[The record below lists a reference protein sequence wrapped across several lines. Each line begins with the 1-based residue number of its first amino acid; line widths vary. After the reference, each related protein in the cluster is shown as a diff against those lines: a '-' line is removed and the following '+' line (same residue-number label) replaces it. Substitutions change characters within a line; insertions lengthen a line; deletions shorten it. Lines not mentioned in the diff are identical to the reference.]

1 MSSNGNSFVRVNS
14 ESSSGIKMSDVQA
27 TVEFSV
33 ELQKFYN
40 VDLFQRGFYQLRA
53 SMKIPPRIPHKIEA
67 SLLRVTG
74 DDLAFPAS
82 VQDTVICSKIFQ
94 ILYKNEEVAVNDVM
108 NFKVKMLLDERKIE
122 ETLNELVFQLSVD
135 LYFTDTDYSP
145 NDPNALQL
153 ISNRNLKLHFNLH
166 RGLHH
171 HINVM
176 FDYFH
181 LSVISIVVHGSLV
194 ALHQPLISF
203 HRAMKNTWL
212 NRNAPAQNK
221 ESAVPTLESV
231 VFGSNFTKQLSAD
244 GNSFVVQECFLQHAY
259 TFHYTLCAC
268 LLSSFKGLY
277 SYFMAVTKE
286 LPSSLKLELAKP
298 RMQVL
303 YERLLRRKYP
313 WPPRDDALEKI
324 DVDARLAELCEDVK
338 KIDNPDE
345 LAELINMNLAQL
357 CSLLMALWG
366 QFLEVIVL
374 QDEITGIVAQEH
386 HMLRV
391 RRFAEAF
398 FCLEHPRQ
406 AALAYQELHA
416 QSHLQMSTA
425 IKNSTYFSSLPPL
438 PIECCELD
446 GDFNSLPI
454 IFEDRYLD
462 YITEDLDGPWLGV
475 NTLQKSDSNKME
487 KADNEDGYVY
497 GPISP
502 ELKVAAEGISAPLWC
517 LEGEKQQTKM
527 LKSKNE
533 DDNKLKSK
541 NKLMRT
547 MKPENPKKIVKQN
560 SKDSVVLVS
569 YKCLKA
575 ATAEVM
581 SKPFEGRPSHCPKD
595 GLYSTQGFPTGDA
608 KSSGL
613 HTWQKGHHSLAL
625 NPVANKP
632 LSVSGESSKGS
643 RSITLDSG
651 NLIPFSTVSGAANTQ
666 QSNTVHTQMDSVS
679 QPGERCHVGQYTGP
693 SGVRTIEV
701 KPSTKNAYEGEKV
714 TVIFASKPEVSRDVT
729 IKDGIQGQGLSTVP
743 GGVTPLLETGSV
755 FEKDVAV
762 ETNVKLPG
770 IGDSLLKLKNPPH
783 LTSKEV
789 HIVVSGDTIKL
800 PDLSI
805 TCASS
810 RFSDSGVESE
820 PSSFA
825 THSNPECSLEN
836 VIEPDKVSNEKGY
849 SQLLL
854 KPESTL
860 KTAVES
866 HCTESTSALSEIQSS
881 LTSINSLPS
890 DDDELSPDESSKI
903 SVVPE
908 SQVKDSKTV
917 LDLGTVL
924 VPKFDPKLS
933 HILTQPQCVVFSER
947 DTVPLHSS
955 LSSIRDLF
963 QFAISDEE
971 TPNEVKSIP
980 VPPPG
985 SVTTFREPQIP
996 ETVPH
1001 SPHVALNP
1009 EVIVVGEQSVVSG
1022 SVVLD
1027 DEVTLQKEENTGMEP
1042 KETNLDLCE
1051 AVSSPAAAILTSTNS
1066 TDIVKQGLVENYFGS
1081 QSSTDISD
1089 ISPADDFRYVTPER
1103 ELSKLQ
1109 VTGPLLQ
1116 DEEEEEQDEEMI
1128 ENGYYEETDG
1138 PIYKLEDP
1146 ECEVIHDSANDKYLR
1161 SEHISSEYFKDAI
1174 TMPGVCTTSCLSFS
1188 YTLKD
1193 SPCGT
1198 AFTPRNASDTITKQ
1212 PSGAMFESSTSLAW
1226 YESSPKPLMIAFL
1239 QAKEELKQLRLPG
1252 FLYSDVPHLA
1262 STVPYFSMEEDEVS
1276 DEGIHL
1282 IVCVHGLDGNSADLR
1297 LVRTYIELGLPGG
1310 RKDFLMSE
1318 RNQNDTFADFDS
1330 MTDRLLDEIIQY
1342 IQIYNLAIS
1351 RISFIGHSLGNLI
1364 IRSVLS
1370 RPRFK
1375 CYLGK
1380 LHTFLSLSGPH
1391 LGTLYNSS
1399 ALVNTGLWFMQKW
1412 KKSGSLLQLTC
1423 RDHSDPRQTFLYKL
1437 SKKPGLEYFRNVVLV
1452 SSLQDRYVPYHS
1464 ARIEMCK
1471 TALKD
1476 KQSGPVYAEMI
1487 QNILLPVLQNKD
1499 CNLVRYD
1506 VIHALPNTANS
1517 LIGRAAHIAV
1527 LDSEVFLE
1535 KFFLVAGLR
1544 YFQ

>member
-1 MSSNGNSFVRVNS
+1 MSCNGNSFIRVNS
-14 ESSSGIKMSDVQA
+14 ESSSEIKMSDVQA

-40 VDLFQRGFYQLRA
+40 VDLFQRGFYQLRT
-53 SMKIPPRIPHKIEA
+53 SMKIPPRIPNRIEA

-153 ISNRNLKLHFNLH
+153 ISSRNLKLHYNLH

-171 HINVM
+171 HINLM

-221 ESAVPTLESV
+221 ESAIPTLESV
-231 VFGSNFTKQLSAD
+231 VFGSNYTKQLSAD

-259 TFHYTLCAC
+259 HFHYTLCAC

-277 SYFMAVTKE
+277 SYFMTVTKE

-313 WPPRDDALEKI
+313 WPTRDDAPEKI

-366 QFLEVIVL
+366 QFLEVIIL

-386 HMLRV
+386 HTLRV

-475 NTLQKSDSNKME
+475 NNLQKSDSNKME
-487 KADNEDGYVY
+487 KGDNEDGYVY
-497 GPISP
+497 GLVSP
-502 ELKVAAEGISAPLWC
+502 ELRVAAEGVSAPHWC
-517 LEGEKQQTKM
+517 LEGT
-527 LKSKNE
+527 
-533 DDNKLKSK
+533 
-541 NKLMRT
+541 
-547 MKPENPKKIVKQN
+547 P
-560 SKDSVVLVS
+560 
-569 YKCLKA
+569 
-575 ATAEVM
+575 
-581 SKPFEGRPSHCPKD
+581 
-595 GLYSTQGFPTGDA
+595 
-608 KSSGL
+608 
-613 HTWQKGHHSLAL
+613 
-625 NPVANKP
+625 
-632 LSVSGESSKGS
+632 
-643 RSITLDSG
+643 
-651 NLIPFSTVSGAANTQ
+651 NTQ
-666 QSNTVHTQMDSVS
+666 QSGTVVTQVDSVP
-679 QPGERCHVGQYTGP
+679 QQGERYSVGQSTRT

-701 KPSTKNAYEGEKV
+701 KPSTKNSYEGEKV
-714 TVIFASKPEVSRDVT
+714 TVIIGSKSEGSRDVT
-729 IKDGIQGQGLSTVP
+729 IKDAIPGHGLSALL
-743 GGVTPLLETGSV
+743 GGVTPLPETDPV
-755 FEKDVAV
+755 FEKEAV
-762 ETNVKLPG
+762 DTNRKLSG
-770 IGDSLLKLKNPPH
+770 NGDSLFKVKNQPH
-783 LTSKEV
+783 LPTKEV

-825 THSNPECSLEN
+825 THPNPECCLEN
-836 VIEPDKVSNEKGY
+836 VTERDPVSSDKGF

-854 KPESTL
+854 KPESNL

-890 DDDELSPDESSKI
+890 DDDEPSPDESSNI

-917 LDLGTVL
+917 LDLVTID
-924 VPKFDPKLS
+924 VPKFDPKKS
-933 HILTQPQCVVFSER
+933 SILAQPQCVVFSESEK
-947 DTVPLHSS
+947 VPVHTS
-955 LSSIRDLF
+955 LSNIRDFF

-980 VPPPG
+980 VPQLG
-985 SVTTFREPQIP
+985 SIASFSEPQIP
-996 ETVPH
+996 ETVLH
-1001 SPHVALNP
+1001 SSHIALDP
-1009 EVIVVGEQSVVSG
+1009 EVIIVGEKSVVSG
-1022 SVVLD
+1022 SVVIEE
-1027 DEVTLQKEENTGMEP
+1027 EVILTKDKEENIGMEP
-1042 KETNLDLCE
+1042 KETEHDLSE
-1051 AVSSPAAAILTSTNS
+1051 AANRSPSAAILSSTNS

-1089 ISPADDFRYVTPER
+1089 ISPA
-1103 ELSKLQ
+1103 ELSKLESA
-1109 VTGPLLQ
+1109 GPILQ
-1116 DEEEEEQDEEMI
+1116 DDDDEEEEQDEEMI

-1138 PIYKLEDP
+1138 PLYKAEDP
-1146 ECEVIHDSANDKYLR
+1146 ECEVIHDSANDRCLR
-1161 SEHISSEYFKDAI
+1161 SEHIGSEYFKDAI

-1198 AFTPRNASDTITKQ
+1198 AFTPRSTHDTITKQ
-1212 PSGAMFESSTSLAW
+1212 PGGAMLESSTSLAW
-1226 YESSPKPLMIAFL
+1226 YESSPKPLMLAFL
-1239 QAKEELKQLRLPG
+1239 QAKEDLKQLRLPG
-1252 FLYSDVPHLA
+1252 FLYSDVPQLS
-1262 STVPYFSMEEDEVS
+1262 STVPYFSMEEEDCC

-1506 VIHALPNTANS
+1506 VLHALPNTANS

>member
-14 ESSSGIKMSDVQA
+14 DSSSGIKMSDVQA

-94 ILYKNEEVAVNDVM
+94 ILYKNEEVAINDVM

-122 ETLNELVFQLSVD
+122 ETLNELVFQLSID

-153 ISNRNLKLHFNLH
+153 ISSRNLKLHFNLH

-203 HRAMKNTWL
+203 HRTMKNTWL

-221 ESAVPTLESV
+221 ELAVPTLESV

-386 HMLRV
+386 HTLRV

-446 GDFNSLPI
+446 GDLNSLPI

-475 NTLQKSDSNKME
+475 STLQKSDSNKME

-502 ELKVAAEGISAPLWC
+502 ELKVAAEG
-517 LEGEKQQTKM
+517 
-527 LKSKNE
+527 
-533 DDNKLKSK
+533 
-541 NKLMRT
+541 
-547 MKPENPKKIVKQN
+547 
-560 SKDSVVLVS
+560 
-569 YKCLKA
+569 
-575 ATAEVM
+575 
-581 SKPFEGRPSHCPKD
+581 
-595 GLYSTQGFPTGDA
+595 
-608 KSSGL
+608 
-613 HTWQKGHHSLAL
+613 
-625 NPVANKP
+625 
-632 LSVSGESSKGS
+632 
-643 RSITLDSG
+643 
-651 NLIPFSTVSGAANTQ
+651 AANTQ
-666 QSNTVHTQMDSVS
+666 QSGTVLTQMDSVP
-679 QPGERCHVGQYTGP
+679 QPRERSHVGQYTGP
-693 SGVRTIEV
+693 SGLRTIEV

-729 IKDGIQGQGLSTVP
+729 IKEGIQGQGLSTVP
-743 GGVTPLLETGSV
+743 GGVTPLLETDLV

-762 ETNVKLPG
+762 DTNVKLPG
-770 IGDSLLKLKNPPH
+770 IGDSLIKLKNPPH
-783 LTSKEV
+783 LTSKEI
-789 HIVVSGDTIKL
+789 HIIVSGDTIKL

-825 THSNPECSLEN
+825 THPNPECSLEN
-836 VIEPDKVSNEKGY
+836 VIEPDTVSNEKGY

-890 DDDELSPDESSKI
+890 DDELSPDESSKI

-917 LDLGTVL
+917 LDLGSVP
-924 VPKFDPKLS
+924 VPKFDPKIS

-947 DTVPLHSS
+947 DNVPVHSS

-996 ETVPH
+996 ETFLH
-1001 SPHVALNP
+1001 SPHVALDP

-1022 SVVLD
+1022 SVVID
-1027 DEVTLQKEENTGMEP
+1027 DEVTLQKEESTAMEP
-1042 KETNLDLCE
+1042 KETNLDLFE
-1051 AVSSPAAAILTSTNS
+1051 AVSSPSAAILMSTNS

-1089 ISPADDFRYVTPER
+1089 ISPGDDFRYVTPER

-1109 VTGPLLQ
+1109 LTGPLLQ
-1116 DEEEEEQDEEMI
+1116 DDDEEEEQDEEMI

-1138 PIYKLEDP
+1138 PIYKSEDP

-1161 SEHISSEYFKDAI
+1161 SERISSEYFKDAI

-1193 SPCGT
+1193 SPCGI
-1198 AFTPRNASDTITKQ
+1198 AFSPRNASDTITKQ
-1212 PSGAMFESSTSLAW
+1212 PGGAMFESSTSLAW

-1262 STVPYFSMEEDEVS
+1262 STVPYFSMEEDDVS

-1318 RNQNDTFADFDS
+1318 RNQNDTFADFDT

-1437 SKKPGLEYFRNVVLV
+1437 SKKPGLEYFRNVILV

-1487 QNILLPVLQNKD
+1487 QNLLSPILQNKD

>member
-1 MSSNGNSFVRVNS
+1 
-14 ESSSGIKMSDVQA
+14 MSDVQA

-40 VDLFQRGFYQLRA
+40 VDLFQRGFYQIRA
-53 SMKIPPRIPHKIEA
+53 CMKIPPRIPHKIEA
-67 SLLRVTG
+67 SLLRITG

-82 VQDTVICSKIFQ
+82 VQDTVVCSKIFQ
-94 ILYKNEEVAVNDVM
+94 ILYKNEEVTVNDVM
-108 NFKVKMLLDERKIE
+108 NFKIKMLLDERKIE
-122 ETLNELVFQLSVD
+122 ETLNELNFQLSIE

-153 ISNRNLKLHFNLH
+153 ISSRNLKLHFNLH

-171 HINVM
+171 HINLM

-181 LSVISIVVHGSLV
+181 LSVISVIVHGSLV

-221 ESAVPTLESV
+221 DSSIPTLESV

-244 GNSFVVQECFLQHAY
+244 GNSFVVQECFLHHAY
-259 TFHYTLCAC
+259 NFHYTLCAC
-268 LLSSFKGLY
+268 LLLAFKGLY
-277 SYFMAVTKE
+277 SYFITVTKE
-286 LPSSLKLELAKP
+286 LPSSSRLEMAKL

-303 YERLLRRKYP
+303 YDRLFRRKSP
-313 WPPRDDALEKI
+313 WAPRDATLEKI
-324 DVDARLAELCEDVK
+324 DVDTRLSELCEDVK
-338 KIDNPDE
+338 KLENPDE

-374 QDEITGIVAQEH
+374 QDEIVALVAQEH
-386 HMLRV
+386 HTLRV

-438 PIECCELD
+438 PIECNELD

-475 NTLQKSDSNKME
+475 QNVQRSDSNKLDKLDTE
-487 KADNEDGYVY
+487 ERTICGLA
-497 GPISP
+497 SP
-502 ELKVAAEGISAPLWC
+502 EPKVRAEGASSTSWC
-517 LEGEKQQTKM
+517 TEGTLNVQQT
-527 LKSKNE
+527 STGVTE
-533 DDNKLKSK
+533 
-541 NKLMRT
+541 
-547 MKPENPKKIVKQN
+547 P
-560 SKDSVVLVS
+560 DSTV
-569 YKCLKA
+569 
-575 ATAEVM
+575 
-581 SKPFEGRPSHCPKD
+581 
-595 GLYSTQGFPTGDA
+595 Q
-608 KSSGL
+608 
-613 HTWQKGHHSLAL
+613 
-625 NPVANKP
+625 PVA
-632 LSVSGESSKGS
+632 
-643 RSITLDSG
+643 
-651 NLIPFSTVSGAANTQ
+651 
-666 QSNTVHTQMDSVS
+666 
-679 QPGERCHVGQYTGP
+679 PGECCPGAQPTNP

-701 KPSTKNAYEGEKV
+701 KPSNSNPYEGEKV
-714 TVIFASKPEVSRDVT
+714 TVIYGSKPET
-729 IKDGIQGQGLSTVP
+729 CKDTASKDDLQYPGVPSIGSGITCS
-743 GGVTPLLETGSV
+743 LEPDSV
-755 FEKDVAV
+755 FEKDVSL
-762 ETNVKLPG
+762 ESNTKLTGNGYGLSRQKYSPQINV
-770 IGDSLLKLKNPPH
+770 
-783 LTSKEV
+783 SKDV
-789 HIVVSGDTIKL
+789 HIVVSSDTIKL
-800 PDLSI
+800 PDISL

-820 PSSFA
+820 PSSFS
-825 THSNPECSLEN
+825 THPNPELCIEN
-836 VIEPDKVSNEKGY
+836 LTEPGSVSTDKVLP
-849 SQLLL
+849 QLLL
-854 KPESTL
+854 KPETNP
-860 KTAVES
+860 KAAVES
-866 HCTESTSALSEIQSS
+866 HRTESTSALSEIQSS

-890 DDDELSPDESSKI
+890 DDDDELSPDETPKI
-903 SVVPE
+903 SGE
-908 SQVKDSKTV
+908 SQLRDSKTV
-917 LDLGTVL
+917 VDLGTVNL
-924 VPKFDPKLS
+924 SKFDPLKS
-933 HILTQPQCVVFSER
+933 SILLQPQCVVFSDNESI
-947 DTVPLHSS
+947 PIHSS

-963 QFAISDEE
+963 HFSVSDEE
-971 TPNEVKSIP
+971 TLHEVKSIP
-980 VPPPG
+980 IPM
-985 SVTTFREPQIP
+985 SNKITTFREPHITEKCHQTAQSTLP
-996 ETVPH
+996 ANNVEDVTTVAR
-1001 SPHVALNP
+1001 S
-1009 EVIVVGEQSVVSG
+1009 IVSVEDVVLENEKVGESELKDTSQ
-1022 SVVLD
+1022 
-1027 DEVTLQKEENTGMEP
+1027 
-1042 KETNLDLCE
+1042 DLCDLSE
-1051 AVSSPAAAILTSTNS
+1051 SQTVTMNLSSTNS

-1081 QSSTDISD
+1081 QSSADISD
-1089 ISPADDFRYVTPER
+1089 ISPAEDVRFVSPER
-1103 ELSKLQ
+1103 EDAKQ
-1109 VTGPLLQ
+1109 QLLGTASQ
-1116 DEEEEEQDEEMI
+1116 EADEDDEEQDEEMI
-1128 ENGYYEETDG
+1128 ENGFYEETDG
-1138 PIYKLEDP
+1138 PLYKADESVCEIDP
-1146 ECEVIHDSANDKYLR
+1146 DSMQEKCLR
-1161 SEHISSEYFKDAI
+1161 SERISAEYFRDSVN
-1174 TMPGVCTTSCLSFS
+1174 MPGVCTPTCFS
-1188 YTLKD
+1188 YTLRD
-1193 SPCGT
+1193 SPCGIS
-1198 AFTPRNASDTITKQ
+1198 FTSRNPMDTITKQ
-1212 PSGAMFESSTSLAW
+1212 PDGHATCSSSSLSW

-1252 FLYSDVPHLA
+1252 FLYSDVHHLA
-1262 STVPYFSMEEDEVS
+1262 STVPYFSTEDDDSSE
-1276 DEGIHL
+1276 EGIHL

-1297 LVRTYIELGLPGG
+1297 LVRTYIELGLPGT

-1318 RNQNDTFADFDS
+1318 RNQNDTFADFDT
-1330 MTDRLLDEIIQY
+1330 MTDRLLDEIKQY
-1342 IQIYNLAIS
+1342 IKIYNLVIS

-1375 CYLGK
+1375 CYLNK

-1437 SKKPGLEYFRNVVLV
+1437 SKKPGLEHFKNVVLV

-1499 CNLVRYD
+1499 CNLIRYD

-1535 KFFLVAGLR
+1535 KFFLVAGLK

>member
-67 SLLRVTG
+67 SLLRATG

-122 ETLNELVFQLSVD
+122 ETLNELVFQLSID

-153 ISNRNLKLHFNLH
+153 ISSRNLKLHFNLH

-212 NRNAPAQNK
+212 NRNAPAQSK

-277 SYFMAVTKE
+277 SYFMTVTKE

-313 WPPRDDALEKI
+313 WPPRDDTLEKI

-386 HMLRV
+386 HTLRV

-425 IKNSTYFSSLPPL
+425 IKSSTYFSSLPPL

-475 NTLQKSDSNKME
+475 NTAQKADSNKME

-502 ELKVAAEGISAPLWC
+502 ELKGAAE
-517 LEGEKQQTKM
+517 
-527 LKSKNE
+527 
-533 DDNKLKSK
+533 
-541 NKLMRT
+541 
-547 MKPENPKKIVKQN
+547 
-560 SKDSVVLVS
+560 
-569 YKCLKA
+569 
-575 ATAEVM
+575 
-581 SKPFEGRPSHCPKD
+581 
-595 GLYSTQGFPTGDA
+595 
-608 KSSGL
+608 
-613 HTWQKGHHSLAL
+613 
-625 NPVANKP
+625 
-632 LSVSGESSKGS
+632 
-643 RSITLDSG
+643 
-651 NLIPFSTVSGAANTQ
+651 GAANTQ
-666 QSNTVHTQMDSVS
+666 QSGTVLTQMDSVP
-679 QPGERCHVGQYTGP
+679 QPGERRHVGQYTGP

-701 KPSTKNAYEGEKV
+701 KPSTKNSYEGEKV

-729 IKDGIQGQGLSTVP
+729 TKDGMQGQGLSIVP
-743 GGVTPLLETGSV
+743 LGVTPLLETDSV

-762 ETNVKLPG
+762 DTNVKLPG

-789 HIVVSGDTIKL
+789 HLVVSGDTIKL

-825 THSNPECSLEN
+825 THPNPECSLEN
-836 VIEPDKVSNEKGY
+836 VIEPDTVSNERGF

-924 VPKFDPKLS
+924 VPKFDSKLS
-933 HILTQPQCVVFSER
+933 HILAQPQCVVFSER
-947 DTVPLHSS
+947 DNIPVHSS

-985 SVTTFREPQIP
+985 SVTTFREPPIP
-996 ETVPH
+996 ETVFH
-1001 SPHVALNP
+1001 SPHVAPDP

-1027 DEVTLQKEENTGMEP
+1027 DEVTLQKEEYTGREP

-1051 AVSSPAAAILTSTNS
+1051 AVSSPTAAILTSTNS

-1089 ISPADDFRYVTPER
+1089 ISPADDFKYVTPER

-1116 DEEEEEQDEEMI
+1116 EEEEEEQDEEMI

-1138 PIYKLEDP
+1138 PIYKSEDP

-1161 SEHISSEYFKDAI
+1161 SERIGSEYLKDAI

-1198 AFTPRNASDTITKQ
+1198 AFTPRNASDTITRQ
-1212 PSGAMFESSTSLAW
+1212 PAGAMFESSTSLAW

-1487 QNILLPVLQNKD
+1487 QNLLLPVLQSKD

>member
-1 MSSNGNSFVRVNS
+1 MSCNGNSFIRVNS
-14 ESSSGIKMSDVQA
+14 ESSSEIKMSDVQA

-40 VDLFQRGFYQLRA
+40 VDLFQRGFYQLRT
-53 SMKIPPRIPHKIEA
+53 SMKIPPRIPNRIEA

-153 ISNRNLKLHFNLH
+153 ISSRNLKLHYNLH

-171 HINVM
+171 HINLM

-221 ESAVPTLESV
+221 ESAIPTLESV
-231 VFGSNFTKQLSAD
+231 VFGSNYTKQLSAD

-259 TFHYTLCAC
+259 HFHYTLCAC

-277 SYFMAVTKE
+277 SYFMTVTKE
-286 LPSSLKLELAKP
+286 LPSSLKLE
-298 RMQVL
+298 
-303 YERLLRRKYP
+303 
-313 WPPRDDALEKI
+313 LEKI

-366 QFLEVIVL
+366 QFLEVIIL

-386 HMLRV
+386 HTLRV

-475 NTLQKSDSNKME
+475 NNLQKSDSNKME
-487 KADNEDGYVY
+487 KGDNEDGYVY
-497 GPISP
+497 GLVSP
-502 ELKVAAEGISAPLWC
+502 ELRVAAEGVSAPHWC
-517 LEGEKQQTKM
+517 LEGEKQQTKL
-527 LKSKNE
+527 LKSRNE
-533 DDNKLKSK
+533 DDHKSK
-541 NKLMRT
+541 AKVNKLMRT

-569 YKCLKA
+569 YRCLKA
-575 ATAEVM
+575 ATAEAM
-581 SKPFEGRPSHCPKD
+581 SKPFEGRPSHCHKD
-595 GLYSTQGFPTGDA
+595 GVYTSQGVPPSDA

-613 HTWQKGHHSLAL
+613 HTWQKGHNSLTS
-625 NPVANKP
+625 NTVTNKP
-632 LSVSGESSKGS
+632 LSVSGESSKENQS
-643 RSITLDSG
+643 STLDSV
-651 NLIPFSTVSGAANTQ
+651 LIPFSTVSGTPNTQ
-666 QSNTVHTQMDSVS
+666 QSGTVVTQVDSVP
-679 QPGERCHVGQYTGP
+679 QQGERYSVGQSTRT

-701 KPSTKNAYEGEKV
+701 KPSTKNSYEGEKV
-714 TVIFASKPEVSRDVT
+714 TVIIGSKSEGSRDVT
-729 IKDGIQGQGLSTVP
+729 IKDAIPGHGLSALL
-743 GGVTPLLETGSV
+743 GGVTPLPETDPV
-755 FEKDVAV
+755 FEKEAV
-762 ETNVKLPG
+762 DTNRKLSG
-770 IGDSLLKLKNPPH
+770 NGDSLFKVKNQPH
-783 LTSKEV
+783 LPTKEV

-825 THSNPECSLEN
+825 THPNPECCLEN
-836 VIEPDKVSNEKGY
+836 VTERDPVSSDKGF

-854 KPESTL
+854 KPESNL

-890 DDDELSPDESSKI
+890 DDDEPSPDESSNI

-917 LDLGTVL
+917 LDLVTID
-924 VPKFDPKLS
+924 VPKFDPKKS
-933 HILTQPQCVVFSER
+933 SILAQPQCVVFSESEK
-947 DTVPLHSS
+947 VPVHTS
-955 LSSIRDLF
+955 LSNIRDFF

-980 VPPPG
+980 VPQLG
-985 SVTTFREPQIP
+985 SIASFSEPQIP
-996 ETVPH
+996 ETVLH
-1001 SPHVALNP
+1001 SSHIALDP
-1009 EVIVVGEQSVVSG
+1009 EVIIVGEKSVVSG
-1022 SVVLD
+1022 SVVIEE
-1027 DEVTLQKEENTGMEP
+1027 EVILTKDKEENIGMEP
-1042 KETNLDLCE
+1042 KETEHDLSE
-1051 AVSSPAAAILTSTNS
+1051 AANRSPSAAILSSTNS

-1089 ISPADDFRYVTPER
+1089 ISPA
-1103 ELSKLQ
+1103 ELSKLESA
-1109 VTGPLLQ
+1109 GPILQ
-1116 DEEEEEQDEEMI
+1116 DDDDEEEEQDEEMI

-1138 PIYKLEDP
+1138 PLYKAEDP
-1146 ECEVIHDSANDKYLR
+1146 ECEVIHDSANDRCLR
-1161 SEHISSEYFKDAI
+1161 SEHIGSEYFKDAI

-1198 AFTPRNASDTITKQ
+1198 AFTPRSTHDTITKQ
-1212 PSGAMFESSTSLAW
+1212 PGGAMLESSTSLAW
-1226 YESSPKPLMIAFL
+1226 YESSPKPLMLAFL
-1239 QAKEELKQLRLPG
+1239 QAKEDLKQLRLPG
-1252 FLYSDVPHLA
+1252 FLYSDVPQLS
-1262 STVPYFSMEEDEVS
+1262 STVPYFSMEEEDCC

-1506 VIHALPNTANS
+1506 VLHALPNTANS